1 MRYIIQHPSAG
12 NRSRVRPSVRESVT
26 VVCPFMWYTGIRI
39 MKIRMKGVSLMIQ
52 KTLKKA
58 FAAVLVAA
66 MFCTAQ
72 AALLFAGRDYT
83 EQKQN
88 ASAASAASDTDDDI
102 EQEAPAVIGAVLPD
116 TGIGASLNP
125 DDAGAARTDNDP
137 TGQNKVMS
145 DAAAV
150 GSTADAQEK
159 HTVNTW
165 QELRSLT
172 AKTAAGKRAYILIGA
187 DIRSTDGKCI
197 EIPRDR
203 DITIDLNG
211 HTIHHGRTSADSA
224 GHIFWN
230 RGRLT
235 VTDTT
240 AEHRGTLSGGY
251 AHNGGA
257 INAEEYSTTVL
268 DHICLIGNK
277 ALDRG
282 GAVQNYGDMTITDC
296 FFEQC
301 SAANGG
307 AVCNSVTQ
315 KNSNPTMTV
324 RNCTFSECTASI
336 SGGGISNTGTLTA
349 GECWFRHCK
358 ATNSQN
364 SADISTYARGG
375 AICNYRQFN
384 GTGMTFLY
392 CTSNCEGGAVW
403 FGAENNLKANGI
415 LSDCLFSDCE
425 SVSQANDG
433 GAVCAKENTEL
444 VIRDSLFT
452 DCRARSG
459 AGIWSKSR
467 LTVVNSLISGC
478 DASQSGGGIVS
489 YRTGDFTN
497 VTITECTAKTG
508 AAGMHSS
515 KNGDPS
521 PSNKLTACSVT
532 KCTGSKDGSA
542 GYGGFYNEGDL
553 RMKDVYISECIGYS
567 GGAVWSRGRLDFS
580 NVFIEN
586 CKATY
591 GGGISNHSEMTA
603 DKLTIKNCTGIQ
615 NGGGIHIRPLDGET
629 SSNASVLSGRNLLIS
644 GNSSGT
650 VGGGIYADTVNSIT
664 ISGYNAIEN
673 NKAKTDGG
681 GIYLNGGTLSVSG
694 GYISGNEASGGGA
707 GIWSSGTAA
716 VSGLTVS
723 KNVNAVNGGGLTNHG
738 SMTVTDCTIT
748 GNTVSNNGGGIYL
761 GENLGKS
768 SSLLKI
774 NGKTTISGNS
784 AKAGGGVYHA
794 YEYPG
799 AVEMQGHIVI
809 SGNLTHDVALSTGK
823 VITITGMLEEGSWIG
838 ICPGGINVKILKDY
852 GLYNYTAPDQFF
864 YVTDVSEQVHISNVM
879 DFNDVSVSDRADE
892 QVNYR
897 AEIWFTDRLAASYTN
912 VSDAFERAF
921 SEAKKRGM
929 ENKVTVKLLTD
940 YTAPGG
946 DFPASFSENGAI
958 KIEGCNFE
966 IDLNGHIL
974 SRGLNQE
981 RTYGQLFTV
990 CTGAILTICDSDPN
1004 ASHYGNSIRGGILT
1018 GGYSDKTAGC
1028 IEVQNGAQVFMNGG
1042 AIVGCH
1048 SDKAGGAIRLAD
1060 GGTLNVTGGGFYYNR
1075 ETNGGGAAIYG
1086 CDASITLNRAVFEGN
1101 YTTKKGG
1108 AVWIEDCILNA
1119 RDCYFSADKGEDH
1132 GGALYIT
1139 GDDAKADLDGCVFT
1153 GCSSGE
1159 DGGSIYVNDGEHTFI
1174 SNCIFT
1180 NSYADDTGGAIHVD
1194 HDNVVLN
1201 SVSITGCTAN
1211 KGGAVFVYAHRD
1223 VAVQGRVIIRGNHN
1237 KSGKDDN
1244 VALEWRT
1251 VTIKAYINNGGLYE
1265 GSEIHV
1271 HSDTSGTTRVAKNIS
1286 KVQQQYFVAD
1296 NGSTSLEN
1304 LTSKKELFISS
1315 VIGDGNIVVILT
1327 GMMSMIL
1334 VLPGIVLYR
1343 KIKAKKQADE
1353 KEV

>member
-1 MRYIIQHPSAG
+1 M
-12 NRSRVRPSVRESVT
+12 RESVT
-26 VVCPFMWYTGIRI
+26 VVYPFMWYTGIRI
-39 MKIRMKGVSLMIQ
+39 MKIRMKGVSLMKQ

-72 AALLFAGRDYT
+72 AALLFSGRDYT

-102 EQEAPAVIGAVLPD
+102 EQEAPAVIGAVLPE
-116 TGIGASLNP
+116 TGVGASL
-125 DDAGAARTDNDP
+125 DTDSAGATRTGNDP
-137 TGQNKVMS
+137 TGRNKVLS
-145 DAAAV
+145 DADNSGEADRTQDML
-150 GSTADAQEK
+150 TA
-159 HTVNTW
+159 NTW
-165 QELRSLT
+165 QELRNAI
-172 AKTAAGKRAYILIGA
+172 AKASAGKHTYIRLGA
-187 DIRSTDGKCI
+187 DIRQTDGKCT
-197 EIPRDR
+197 EIPRDKN
-203 DITIDLNG
+203 ITIDLYG
-211 HTIHHGRTSADSA
+211 HTIDHKRTAPDTA

-324 RNCTFSECTASI
+324 KNCTFSECTASI

-364 SADISTYARGG
+364 SADISTYGRGG
-375 AICNYRQFN
+375 AICNYRQFT

-403 FGAENNLKANGI
+403 FGAENNLKANGV
-415 LSDCLFSDCE
+415 LSDCLFSDCS

-433 GAVCAKENTEL
+433 GAVCAKEDTEL
-444 VIRDSLFT
+444 VIRDSWIT
-452 DCRARSG
+452 DCSARAG
-459 AGIWSKSR
+459 GGIWSKSR
-467 LTVVNSLISGC
+467 LTVVNTIVSDCSVVW
-478 DASQSGGGIVS
+478 SGGGITS
-489 YRTGDFTN
+489 HRTGDFTN
-497 VTITECTAKTG
+497 VTVTDCTAKTG
-508 AAGMHSS
+508 AAGIHCS

-542 GYGGFYNEGDL
+542 GYGGFYNDGDL
-553 RMKDVYISECIGYS
+553 WMKDVYIAECIGYS
-567 GGAVWSRGRLDFS
+567 GGAVWSRGRMNLN

-586 CKATY
+586 CLATY
-591 GGGISNHSEMTA
+591 GGGISNHSELTA
-603 DKLTIKNCTGIQ
+603 DKLTIKNCTGKQ
-615 NGGGIHIRPLDGET
+615 NGGAIHTRLLDGNP
-629 SSNASVLSGRNLLIS
+629 SSNAPVFSGKNLLIS
-644 GNSSGT
+644 GNTSGT
-650 VGGGIYADTVNSIT
+650 HGGGIYAETVSSIT
-664 ISGYNAIEN
+664 VSGYNAIEN
-673 NKAKTDGG
+673 NKTKTDGG
-681 GIYLNGGTLSVSG
+681 GIYLNRGTLSVSG

-707 GIWSSGTAA
+707 GIWSNGTVT

-738 SMTVTDCTIT
+738 SMTVTDCRIT
-748 GNTVSNNGGGIYL
+748 ENTVSNNGGGIYL
-761 GENLGKS
+761 GENGTI
-768 SSLLKI
+768 LKL

-784 AKAGGGVYHA
+784 AKAGGGVYQA

-799 AVEMQGHIVI
+799 AVEMQGCIVI
-809 SGNLTHDVALSTGK
+809 TGNLTHDFRLQSGK
-823 VITITGMLEEGSWIG
+823 LIKITGMLEEGTWVG
-838 ICPGGINVKILKDY
+838 IFPGGNNVKILKDY

-864 YVTDVSEQVHISNVM
+864 YVTDVSEKVHISNRL

-897 AEIWFTDRLAASYTN
+897 AEIWFTGKLAASYTN

-946 DFPASFSENGAI
+946 DFPASISQNGAI

-981 RTYGQLFTV
+981 KTYGQLFTV
-990 CTGAILTICDSDPN
+990 CTGAILNICDSAPT
-1004 ASHYGNSIRGGILT
+1004 AEHYGNSIRGGILT

-1028 IEVQNGAQVFMNGG
+1028 IEAERGASVYMTGG
-1042 AIVGCH
+1042 SIVGCH
-1048 SDKAGGAIRLAD
+1048 SDKAGGAIRMAD

-1075 ETNGGGAAIYG
+1075 ETNDGGAAIY
-1086 CDASITLNRAVFEGN
+1086 CCNASVTLNRAVFEGN
-1101 YTTKKGG
+1101 YTTEEGG
-1108 AVWIEDCILNA
+1108 AIWMKNCMLNA
-1119 RDCYFSADKGEDH
+1119 RDCCFSANKGEDD

-1223 VAVQGRVIIRGNHN
+1223 VAVQGRVIIRDNHN

-1315 VIGDGNIVVILT
+1315 VIGEGNIAVILT

-1334 VLPGIVLYR
+1334 VLSGIVLYR
-1343 KIKAKKQADE
+1343 KNKAKKQADE